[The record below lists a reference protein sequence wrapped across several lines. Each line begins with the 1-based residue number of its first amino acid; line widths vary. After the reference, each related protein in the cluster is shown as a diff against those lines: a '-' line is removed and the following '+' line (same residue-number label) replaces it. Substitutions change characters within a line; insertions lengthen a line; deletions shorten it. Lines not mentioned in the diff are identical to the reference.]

1 MASIGSIV
9 NGPEGPAVVIGIIPG
24 TTRLGPYTQT
34 DAIAENLSGGGA
46 LPPTNA
52 LTGAAQALFT
62 QATVMVALLQSPQT
76 ATGSTSA
83 TSGTNAQGTANTNES
98 ASAAA
103 AYQKSQTLVTVTA

>member
-9 NGPEGPAVVIGIIPG
+9 NGPNGPAVVIGIVPG
-24 TTRLGPYTQT
+24 TSRLGPFTQT

-46 LPPTNA
+46 LPPTNG

-62 QATVMVALLQSPQT
+62 QATIMVALLQLPQ
-76 ATGSTSA
+76 STSSSSGS
-83 TSGTNAQGTANTNES
+83 SGTSSSGASNSGAS

-103 AYQKSQTLVTVTA
+103 AYQKSQTLVTVSG

>member
-24 TTRLGPYTQT
+24 SSRLGPFTQT
-34 DAIAENLSGGGA
+34 DAIALSLSGQGG

-52 LTGAAQALFT
+52 LTGAAQALQT
-62 QATVMVALLQSPQT
+62 QATVMVALLQLPQS
-76 ATGSTSA
+76 STS
-83 TSGTNAQGTANTNES
+83 SQSS

-103 AYQKSQTLVTVTA
+103 AYRASQALTTVIAG